1 MTAETCPFC
10 GKCEPVRTSNQ
21 HAIAISDQRPISR
34 GHTLIV
40 ARLHVPTIFDLPL
53 SDYVGCFELVRET
66 KDLVA
71 KEYGAE
77 SFHVV
82 VNCGRRPIRLCFTR
96 TFILYRDTRA
106 WTYPLPANHGLK
118 WSDIHNRRTGLP

>member
-10 GKCEPVRTSNQ
+10 TKCELMRTSNQ

-40 ARLHVPTIFDLPL
+40 ARVHVPTIFDLPL
-53 SDYVGCFELVRET
+53 PDYIGCFELVREA

-71 KEYGAE
+71 KQYGAE

-82 VNCGRRPIRLCFTR
+82 VNCGSAANQTVLHAHIHLLPRYPGVNLPTSCKS
-96 TFILYRDTRA
+96 
-106 WTYPLPANHGLK
+106 WTEVV
-118 WSDIHNRRTGLP
+118 